1 METTYALNENEN
13 LQEIKRPPR
22 IGFIKTFAGTTPPEG
37 TLLCDGS
44 AVSRDTYSE
53 LFAAIGTTWGEGD
66 GSTTFNLPDLRDQ
79 WILCAGTEH
88 GAGDAVA
95 EGLPNL
101 TGDIHT
107 LFNDGTGALVFNE
120 IAVSGVFS
128 CENSRT
134 ETPSSLFLSRQNA
147 GTNTP
152 SGLITDDNSGNT
164 IYMDANRASS
174 IYGASTHVTPASVA
188 VLPCIVYE

>member
-1 METTYALNENEN
+1 METTYALNENES

-22 IGFIKTFAGTTPPEG
+22 IGFIKTFAGTTTPEG

-88 GAGDAVA
+88 EAGESVA
-95 EGLPNL
+95 EGLPNI
-101 TGDIHT
+101 TGTTYIGDYGKAIGM
-107 LFNDGTGALVFNE
+107 FYSPNGA
-120 IAVSGVFS
+120 IRPGVFS
-128 CENSRT
+128 GYVL
-134 ETPSSLFLSRQNA
+134 P
-147 GTNTP
+147 
-152 SGLITDDNSGNT
+152 NT
-164 IYMDANRASS
+164 IATEQDVPNRYDQIVLDASYSNNV
-174 IYGASTHVTPASVA
+174 YGASGHVTPKST
-188 VLPCIVYE
+188 VLTPCIVYE

>member
-53 LFAAIGTTWGEGD
+53 LFAAIGTTWGSGD
-66 GSTTFNLPDLRDQ
+66 GANTFNLPDLRDV

-88 GAGDAVA
+88 GAGESVA
-95 EGLPNL
+95 EGLPNI
-101 TGDIHT
+101 TGQIT
-107 LFNDGTGALVFNE
+107 EAMNQALCGSASGAFAVTASGANYSPTG
-120 IAVSGVFS
+120 GVRTTPLQVEFS
-128 CENSRT
+128 ASR
-134 ETPSSLFLSRQNA
+134 SSA
-147 GTNTP
+147 
-152 SGLITDDNSGNT
+152 
-164 IYMDANRASS
+164 
-174 IYGASTHVTPASVA
+174 IYGASDHVTPASVA

>member
-22 IGFIKTFAGTTPPEG
+22 IGFIKTFAGATPPEG

-44 AVSRDTYSE
+44 AVSRQTYKE

-66 GSTTFNLPDLRDQ
+66 GANTFNLPDLRDV

-88 GAGDAVA
+88 EAGESVA
-95 EGLPNL
+95 EGLPNIIGE
-101 TGDIHT
+101 TVMRKIYEDNGDILDVCGAGSGAFVFGDT
-107 LFNDGTGALVFNE
+107 EADNFDRYIGYGNNVPDGYSGKRLAFNAQ
-120 IAVSGVFS
+120 I
-128 CENSRT
+128 
-134 ETPSSLFLSRQNA
+134 
-147 GTNTP
+147 
-152 SGLITDDNSGNT
+152 DNP
-164 IYMDANRASS
+164 
-174 IYGASTHVTPASVA
+174 IYGASAHVTPASVA